1 MINAYEIRF
10 FQVGSASKGGD
21 AILIRLLDEDQKPTI
36 IVVDGGY
43 KETGEKI
50 IAYLKILNISV
61 IDLVIN
67 THPDIDHISGLIRLF
82 EEESLT
88 IKKLI
93 MNRPWRDS
101 NITADYFADSRIT
114 DTSVNKRMT
123 EAFKYAYQLE
133 QVAISKIGENN
144 IIHPIVGNNYF
155 GCLTILSPSK
165 DLYRSKL
172 LESDKT
178 PTTLDDS
185 NNTTTFT
192 RTMNKLVHYIKG
204 FMSWRNEN
212 TTAINET
219 SIVSLL
225 CMPNKNYLLTADA
238 GKNSIEEALDYKDS
252 QFSLVHKSIDVLQ
265 LPHHGSRKNVT
276 PALIQRI
283 MAKEYIIS
291 CPPNGLDSH
300 HPSRRLVNMV
310 LEKVPTAKIFKTADC
325 SSFVFYYNFNWQLP
339 YQTPMSAFDEIED
352 YD

>member
-10 FQVGSASKGGD
+10 FQVGNASKGGD
-21 AILIRLLDEDQKPTI
+21 AILIRLLDEYQKTTV

-50 IAYLKILNISV
+50 IAYLKRLNISI

-82 EEESLT
+82 EEQSLT

-114 DTSVNKRMT
+114 DKSVNKRMT

-133 QVAISKIGENN
+133 QAAISKIGENN
-144 IIHPIVGNNYF
+144 IIHPVVGNNYF
-155 GCLTILSPSK
+155 DCLTILSPSK
-165 DLYRSKL
+165 DLYRTKL

-178 PTTLDDS
+178 PTTLDD
-185 NNTTTFT
+185 NGNTKTFVK
-192 RTMNKLVHYIKG
+192 TMKKLVKYIKG
-204 FMSWRNEN
+204 FMSWKDED
-212 TTAINET
+212 TTPINET

-225 CMPNKNYLLTADA
+225 CMPDKNYLLTADA
-238 GKNSIEEALDYKDS
+238 GKNGIKEALDYKNS
-252 QFSLVHKSIDVLQ
+252 QYGLSHRIINVLQ
-265 LPHHGSRKNVT
+265 LPHHGSRKNMT
-276 PALIQRI
+276 PELIQRI
-283 MAKEYIIS
+283 DAKEYIIS

-310 LEKVPTAKIFKTADC
+310 LEKIPTAKIFKTVDC
-325 SSFVFYYNFNWQLP
+325 NSFVFYYNFNWQLP
-339 YQTPMSAFDEIED
+339 YQTPMNTFDEIED

>member
-10 FQVGSASKGGD
+10 FQVGNASKGGD
-21 AILIRLLDEDQKPTI
+21 AILIRLLDEYQRPTV

-43 KETGEKI
+43 NETGEKI
-50 IAYLKILNISV
+50 IAYLKKLNISV

-82 EEESLT
+82 EEQSLT

-114 DTSVNKRMT
+114 DKSINQRMT
-123 EAFKYAYQLE
+123 EAFKKAYLLE
-133 QVAISKIGENN
+133 QKAISKIGENN
-144 IIHPIVGNNYF
+144 IIHPVVGNNYF
-155 GCLTILSPSK
+155 DCLTILSPSK
-165 DLYRSKL
+165 DLYRTKL

-178 PTTLDDS
+178 PTTLDD
-185 NNTTTFT
+185 NGNTKTFAK
-192 RTMNKLVHYIKG
+192 TMKKLVQYIKG
-204 FMSWRNEN
+204 FMYWKDED
-212 TTAINET
+212 TTPINET

-225 CMPNKNYLLTADA
+225 CMPDKNYLLTADA
-238 GKNSIEEALDYKDS
+238 GKNGIKEALDYKDS
-252 QFSLVHKSIDVLQ
+252 QFNLADKPIAVLQ

-276 PALIQRI
+276 PSLIKRI
-283 MAKEYIIS
+283 KAEKYVIS
-291 CPPNGLDSH
+291 CPPDGLDCH

-310 LEKVPTAKIFKTADC
+310 LEKKPEARIFTTADC
-325 SSFVFYYNFNWQLP
+325 CCFVFCHNLNLQLTP
-339 YQTPMSAFDEIED
+339 QTPMSAFDEVED